1 VTDDEKLA
9 VHAAYAAASRCG
21 DVDALAALSE
31 PDAVVWHNH
40 DDLTVPAA
48 TSNRTLAW
56 LHRTLPDIAWED
68 LAVRP
73 TSDGF
78 VWQALMT
85 ATAPGG
91 PLRVHT
97 CVVVTLS
104 AAGRVQRTEEY
115 LDSAALAAM
124 RPPMGSTP

>member
-9 VHAAYAAASRCG
+9 VHAAYAAASRRG
-21 DVDALAALSE
+21 DIDALLELSE

-40 DDLTVPAA
+40 DDRAVPAA
-48 TSNRTLAW
+48 TSNKTLAW
-56 LHRTLPDIAWED
+56 LHRTMPDVAWED
-68 LAVRP
+68 VAVRA
-73 TSDGF
+73 TADGF
-78 VWQALMT
+78 VWQSLMT

-104 AAGRVQRTEEY
+104 AAGLVQRTEEY
-115 LDSAALAAM
+115 LDSAALAAT
-124 RPPMGSTP
+124 RPPVGSTA